1 MPVILTRPAGGSR
14 GAISDTL
21 GVPTDGHFEGLL
33 DLDPDTRIPDA
44 VDWINDILA
53 ELAPQMP
60 DRLTSV
66 DLSSNRTPVTGRL
79 PSGLDSRWY
88 QDGKVAGNTI
98 FVIPHNNL
106 ILSSPN
112 SSDRFGNGDKGFLIS
127 GHNDGGAG
135 LTDVA
140 RLDIEV
146 NFDDDVVGPD
156 VQDLSTWD
164 NQGSGDPCTNAIVV
178 FVNSKGNLEVTYCGW
193 HNDFNAW
200 QRMNARMNISS
211 LDEGYN
217 SFVMAHEYGSIVE
230 ISNEYKMWYDN
241 DTNGLA
247 FASTP
252 TIVQNT
258 LSSSKYLSG
267 VRYYTIGDTFDID
280 YDALN
285 VYRKC
290 YHLTSVSVYRFDGQ
304 SANVTRNPVSVP
316 VYTDSLAV
324 SETISADRS
333 NYYTLNAR
341 LSVTLY
347 HPWKTSASTN
357 SSSENRLYN
366 GYGNISTTK
375 IEYFLD
381 ENYRLPAGSY
391 DSVPTLTGQWN
402 SQTTLSNGQCLVYNQ
417 RVQYPN
423 HNLTTTLPSSNPN
436 YTGFTGNQL
445 YLRGFHDSAPHS
457 NVILTLS
464 NLTVNT
470 HVSPVGTGDVNVEV
484 KLPTQTG
491 WLDAG
496 TDYNA
501 ALFTGADGDGCKVS
515 GSGSA
520 LTLTFGTFSTA
531 NSGGIIVVRVT
542 FRNTNRSITGM
553 SVNW

>member
-1 MPVILTRPAGGSR
+1 MPVIFTRPSAGGK
-14 GAISDTL
+14 GSDLL
-21 GVPTDGHFEGLL
+21 GQPTDGSFDGLL
-33 DLDPDTRIPDA
+33 DLDPTTRIPDA
-44 VDWINDILA
+44 VDWINEILA
-53 ELAPQMP
+53 DLAPPMP
-60 DRLTSV
+60 GKLGGVTLV
-66 DLSSNRTPVTGRL
+66 SNRTPVNGRL

-88 QDGKVAGNTI
+88 QDGKSPGDTI
-98 FVIPHNNL
+98 AVIPFNNL
-106 ILSSPN
+106 VLSSPDP
-112 SSDRFGNGDKGFLIS
+112 STRFGPGDKGFLLA
-127 GHNDGGAG
+127 GQNDGGVGMGA
-135 LTDVA
+135 VA
-140 RLDIEV
+140 SLDIEA
-146 NFDDDVVGPD
+146 NFDSSVVGPA

-164 NQGSGDPCTNAIVV
+164 NQGSGDPCTNAKVL
-178 FVNSKGNLEVTYCGW
+178 FDNSKGELEVTYCGW

-200 QRMNARMNISS
+200 QRMNARMNVSS
-211 LDEGYN
+211 LDEGFN
-217 SFVMAHEYGSIVE
+217 SFLMSHQYSSTET
-230 ISNEYKMWYDN
+230 SNEYKMWYDN

-258 LSSSKYLSG
+258 LNSSKYLSG
-267 VRYYTIGDTFDID
+267 VRYYTIGDTFDIS
-280 YDALN
+280 YNALN

-290 YHLTSVSVYRFDGQ
+290 YHLTTVSVYRFDGQ
-304 SANVTRNPVSVP
+304 SANVTRNPATVP
-316 VYTDSLAV
+316 AYTDSLTV
-324 SETISADRS
+324 SETVVADRS
-333 NYYTLNAR
+333 NYYNLNAR
-341 LSVTLY
+341 LAVNLY
-347 HPWKTSASTN
+347 HPWKTTSSTN

-366 GYGNISTTK
+366 GYGNVSTAK
-375 IEYFLD
+375 AEYFLD

-402 SQTTLSNGQCLVYNQ
+402 SQTTLSNGECLVYNQ

-423 HNLTTTLPSSNPN
+423 HNLTSTLPTSNPN
-436 YTGFTGNQL
+436 YTGFTGNQI
-445 YLRGFHDSAPHS
+445 YLRGFYDSAPHS
-457 NVILTLS
+457 NVVLTLS

-470 HVSPVGTGDVNVEV
+470 HVSPIGTGDVNVEI

-520 LTLTFGTFSTA
+520 LSLTFGTFSTA

-542 FRNTNRSITGM
+542 FRNTNRSITGI